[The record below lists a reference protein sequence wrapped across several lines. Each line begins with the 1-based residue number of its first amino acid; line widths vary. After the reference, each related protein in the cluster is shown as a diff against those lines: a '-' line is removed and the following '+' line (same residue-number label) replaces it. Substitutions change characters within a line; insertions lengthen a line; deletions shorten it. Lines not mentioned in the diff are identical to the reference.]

1 MMRTGR
7 VLILLSLLTV
17 LVLARAGLSMWT
29 DPWIDK
35 QAVNEVAISDA
46 LAASVENTNQGAPLD
61 KSRSEDSGLMAQ
73 AIPEAEALPFT
84 PDDEAISQAERET
97 LLSLRKTRDE
107 LNARQKA
114 LEERQAAAEAS
125 EKLVNERIAD
135 LEELETRIKDMLS
148 QEQSINT
155 KKIKRLTAVYEGMK
169 ADRAAPVLAKMDL
182 PTVVRMFSRMD
193 EKKVGKIL
201 SFLPPDKAVVITQA
215 LTRRIS
221 DVK

>member
-29 DPWIDK
+29 DPWIDQ

-46 LAASVENTNQGAPLD
+46 LAASGENTNQGAPLR
-61 KSRSEDSGLMAQ
+61 KSDSGLMSQ

-84 PDDEAISQAERET
+84 PDAEAISQAERET
-97 LLSLRKTRDE
+97 LLSPRKTRDE

-221 DVK
+221 D